1 MIWVVLSAVATLIVA
16 SYLASLNLAIVRTR
30 RAALEQRFEQ
40 LGQQEAGHW
49 LIAHREAVNF
59 TVGLFRT
66 VARLAFFM
74 FVLVAL
80 IGGIGENF
88 ALFFSDLLIAGLI
101 SAPALWICSTVI
113 ASAIARHAGTGLIT
127 RSTWLLR
134 AFFVIGYPIVKPL
147 WFIDEA
153 VRRLAGAQPR
163 EEEAELEL
171 LRSIE
176 DTQREGALQPEAAAM
191 LENIVEFSNTDVA
204 EIMTPRTDIA
214 GIALTNNLQSIRQ
227 FIAEAGHSR
236 IPVFEHNLDH
246 IVGILYAKDLLR
258 FLGEDPASFKLKP
271 LLRKPIIVPETKPV
285 HELLADFQRS
295 EVHMAIVVDE
305 YGGTAGLVTI
315 EDALEEIVGEI
326 HDEHEPDHE
335 EDPQLTR
342 QDELHAEVD
351 GRYYIDDL
359 NEELGLDLPE
369 EEDYDTIAG
378 YVLSTFG
385 RVPAKDE
392 TFETPLARFTVLDVT
407 ATTVR
412 KVGIELL
419 TAVSTP
425 IRPNG
430 NGGDESTYG
439 K

>member
-1 MIWVVLSAVATLIVA
+1 MMWVISAAIITLFIA
-16 SYLASLNLAIVRTR
+16 SYLASLNLAIVRMR

-40 LGQQEAGHW
+40 FDLADAGQW
-49 LIAHREAVNF
+49 LISHREAVNF
-59 TVGLFRT
+59 TVGLIRT

-74 FVLVAL
+74 LVLVAL
-80 IGGIGENF
+80 TGGVGDNISLTFG
-88 ALFFSDLLIAGLI
+88 DLLIAGI
-101 SAPALWICSTVI
+101 IAAPAIWICSTVI
-113 ASAIARHAGTGLIT
+113 ASAVARHAGVGLIV
-127 RSTWLLR
+127 RSVWLLR
-134 AFFVIGYPIVKPL
+134 AFFVIGYPVVKPL
-147 WFIDEA
+147 SFIDEA

-191 LENIVEFSNTDVA
+191 LENIVEFTNTDVA

-214 GIALTNNLQSIRQ
+214 GIALTNDLQSIRQ

-236 IPVFEHNLDH
+236 IPVYEHNLDH

-342 QDELHAEVD
+342 LDERHAEVD

-359 NEELGLDLPE
+359 NEELGLELPE

-385 RVPAKDE
+385 RVPSKNDS
-392 TFETPLARFTVLDVT
+392 FETPQARFTVLEVT
-407 ATTVR
+407 ATTVI
-412 KVGIELL
+412 KVAVELL
-419 TAVSTP
+419 AVTP
-425 IRPNG
+425 ATSRSNG
-430 NGGDESTYG
+430 QNGESDYP